1 MILAAT
7 PRIAAAIALF
17 ASLAAPVAAQ
27 PEKTLDKCQKTAG
40 KETAKY
46 VGSRQKAYA
55 KCLDKVSALRI
66 GAAAA
71 DAAEAAKTCASSLRK
86 IGNSESPD
94 KTLAAKFRA
103 KVAKAC
109 DPAVN
114 TGLAHSA
121 NDVLGGVGLVAGDQI
136 DAASLGAACAAF
148 GGDGSV
154 DDIDEW
160 LDCVTAAA
168 ECQADRQVGAAYP
181 NVLAWLGDVRGD
193 ILALDPLDPANTDAV
208 AVIDAIDDALDANDD
223 ELLDLTCGS
232 VPGIPCATGR
242 FSPTGNEPCLDCPAG
257 TYQDQTGATSCTP
270 CSPGF
275 INTSPGSTVCT
286 PCFAGT
292 FQDAPGQTSCQPCAP
307 GTATAA
313 SGQNACAPCTAGT
326 FANAAGLTSCSGCA
340 PGYFTDTTGEA
351 SCTACPPGRFADA
364 VGSTTCQPCFAG
376 TYATGPAATGC
387 TNCAAGTATSSTG
400 QASCQPCSPGT
411 FANANGQTTCQ
422 GCPPGTFTSSSGQ
435 IACTQCAAGTFA
447 PAFRMTNCVSCPGAP
462 AGSFSCTCTP

>member
-1 MILAAT
+1 MNIATPAVLLAALT
-7 PRIAAAIALF
+7 L
-17 ASLAAPVAAQ
+17 LAAPVAPAAAQ

-55 KCLDKVSALRI
+55 KCLDKISALRI

-86 IGNSESPD
+86 IGNSEYPD

-109 DPAVN
+109 DPATN
-114 TGLAHSA
+114 AGLAHSA
-121 NDVLGGVGLVAGDQI
+121 SDVLGGVGLVAGDQI
-136 DAASLGAACAAF
+136 DAASLGASCAAF

-154 DDIDEW
+154 DDIGEW
-160 LDCVTAAA
+160 LDCVAAAA

-208 AVIDAIDDALDANDD
+208 AVIDALDAALDSNDD
-223 ELLDLTCGS
+223 EVLDLTCGS
-232 VPGIPCATGR
+232 VPGIPCTTGR

-257 TYQDQTGATSCTP
+257 TFQNQSGQTSCTP
-270 CSPGF
+270 CPAGF
-275 INTSPGSTVCT
+275 INNAAGSSACT
-286 PCFAGT
+286 PCGTGT
-292 FQDAPGQTSCQPCAP
+292 FQDASGQTACLPCAP
-307 GTATAA
+307 GTATA
-313 SGQNACAPCTAGT
+313 SIGQSACEPCTAGR
-326 FANAAGLTSCSGCA
+326 FANAVGSTTCSECN

-351 SCTACPPGRFADA
+351 SCTACPPGRFASA
-364 VGSTTCQPCFAG
+364 TGSTTCQPCFAG

-411 FANANGQTTCQ
+411 FANANGLTTCE
-422 GCPPGTFTSSSGQ
+422 GCPPGTFTNSSGQ
-435 IACTQCAAGTFA
+435 IACLQCPSGSFA
-447 PAFRMTNCVSCPGAP
+447 PLFRMTNCVSCPGAP
-462 AGSFSCTCTP
+462 AGSSACSCTP